1 MTTPYTR
8 NGVRYFAVVAQG
20 GLLADIRRDGRIG
33 LACKLSEVQP
43 MRAEDAAAIA
53 ERLVGSVVPYTQE
66 MADAR
71 RGCVEAVI
79 AEAAK
84 AIEMARA
91 AGRTIDVAV
100 HRPGCGCDGCVETS
114 AE

>member
-8 NGVRYFAVVAQG
+8 DGVRFFAVVARG
-20 GLLADIRRDGRIG
+20 GLLAEVFRDGRIG

-53 ERLVGSVVPYTQE
+53 ERLCGSVVPYTRE

-71 RGCVEAVI
+71 RGCVEAV
-79 AEAAK
+79 AAAAVEAIREAQ
-84 AIEMARA
+84 
-91 AGRTIDVAV
+91 GQ
-100 HRPGCGCDGCVETS
+100 
-114 AE
+114 